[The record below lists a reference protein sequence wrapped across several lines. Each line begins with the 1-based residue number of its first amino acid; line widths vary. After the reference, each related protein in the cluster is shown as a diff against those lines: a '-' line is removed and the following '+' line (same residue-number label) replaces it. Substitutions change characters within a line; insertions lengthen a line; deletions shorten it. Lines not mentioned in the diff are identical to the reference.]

1 MSSPRVLIAGASI
14 AGPAVAFW
22 LHRYGWQPV
31 VLERAPG
38 LRDGGQNI
46 DVRGAGREVAR
57 RMGVEDAIRARS
69 TGELGTRF
77 LRPDG
82 GTIAEFPAGTTD
94 SGGPTAE
101 LEILRGD
108 LARLLV
114 EQTTDDV
121 EYRFGDA
128 ITAIEDRD
136 DEPDV
141 AVSFAHAPDERFDL
155 VIAADGI
162 GSSTRTLVFGGETPV
177 RSLGM
182 ETTWAT
188 IPRTAEDTDW
198 WRWCNAP
205 GGRSMTLRPDP
216 VGTTRATL
224 SIMTGRNAARSEVER
239 RSRSEQRALLR
250 ERFADA
256 GWQAPGSSRGWMPP
270 TISTSSRSVR

>member
-14 AGPAVAFW
+14 AGPALAFW

-57 RMGVEDAIRARS
+57 RMGVEDAIRGRT

-82 GTIAEFPAGTTD
+82 TTIAEFPAGTTD

-114 EQTTDDV
+114 KQTTDDV
-121 EYRFGDA
+121 EYRFGDV

-141 AVSFAHAPDERFDL
+141 SVSFDHAPDERFDL
-155 VIAADGI
+155 IVAADGI
-162 GSSTRTLVFGGETPV
+162 GSSTRALVFDGEV
-177 RSLGM
+177 SSAHWG
-182 ETTWAT
+182 
-188 IPRTAEDTDW
+188 
-198 WRWCNAP
+198 WRRP
-205 GGRSMTLRPDP
+205 G
-216 VGTTRATL
+216 
-224 SIMTGRNAARSEVER
+224 R
-239 RSRSEQRALLR
+239 RSRGRRRTATGGVGATPR
-250 ERFADA
+250 ADA
-256 GWQAPGSSRGWMPP
+256 R
-270 TISTSSRSVR
+270 